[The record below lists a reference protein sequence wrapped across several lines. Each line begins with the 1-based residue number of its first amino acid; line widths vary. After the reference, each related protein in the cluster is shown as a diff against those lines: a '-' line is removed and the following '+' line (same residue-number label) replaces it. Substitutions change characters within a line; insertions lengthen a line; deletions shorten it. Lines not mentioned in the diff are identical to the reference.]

1 MAMRTVSKTV
11 NPGSNPGSPV
21 SPTRDGARL
30 TSVRMARART
40 SRVGRRAGA
49 LIALAPLTLAVSMA
63 LGASPGTTAA
73 FACAHATDR
82 PHQTSL
88 AKLGKA
94 MQCLVNNKRA
104 KHHLRP
110 LKTSDRLA
118 TAARRHTKVM
128 LNQDCFEHQCPGE
141 PPLGKRVKQT
151 GYTKGAK
158 FYRWAEA
165 LGYHKSPKRTIRKL
179 MQTSFNRRHIL
190 GRRWRDI
197 GVGAG
202 WGAPVAGA
210 DDAKLE
216 TFTIVF
222 AWRKP

>member
-1 MAMRTVSKTV
+1 M
-11 NPGSNPGSPV
+11 
-21 SPTRDGARL
+21 
-30 TSVRMARART
+30 
-40 SRVGRRAGA
+40 
-49 LIALAPLTLAVSMA
+49 IALAPLTLVISMA
-63 LGASPGTTAA
+63 LGASTGTTSA

-94 MQCLVNNKRA
+94 MQCLVNNKRG
-104 KHHLRP
+104 KHQLRP
-110 LKTSDRLA
+110 LRTNDRLA

-128 LNQDCFEHQCPGE
+128 LKEDCFEHRCPGE

-151 GYTKGAK
+151 GYTSGAK
-158 FYRWAEA
+158 RYFWAES

-179 MQTSFNRRHIL
+179 MQTSFNRKNIL
-190 GRRWRDI
+190 GRRWQDI

-202 WGAPVAGA
+202 WGAPATDV
-210 DDAKLE
+210 DDAKFE

>member
-1 MAMRTVSKTV
+1 
-11 NPGSNPGSPV
+11 
-21 SPTRDGARL
+21 
-30 TSVRMARART
+30 MARAWT
-40 SRVGRRAGA
+40 APVGRRAGA
-49 LIALAPLTLAVSMA
+49 AIALAPLTLVISLA

-94 MQCLVNNKRA
+94 MQCLVNNKRG
-104 KHHLRP
+104 KHQLHP
-110 LKTSDRLA
+110 LKSNARLA

-128 LNQDCFEHQCPGE
+128 LKKDCFEHRCPGE
-141 PPLGKRVKQT
+141 PPLGKRIKRT

-158 FYRWAEA
+158 NYFWAES

-179 MQTSFNRRHIL
+179 MQTSFNRKNIL
-190 GRRWRDI
+190 GPDWRDI

-202 WGAPVAGA
+202 WGAPVKGA
-210 DDAKLE
+210 NDKKLE

>member
-1 MAMRTVSKTV
+1 M
-11 NPGSNPGSPV
+11 
-21 SPTRDGARL
+21 
-30 TSVRMARART
+30 
-40 SRVGRRAGA
+40 GRRAGA
-49 LIALAPLTLAVSMA
+49 VIALALLTLVASLA
-63 LGASPGTTAA
+63 LGALPGTTAA

-94 MQCLVNNKRA
+94 MQCLVNNKRG
-104 KHHLRP
+104 KHNLRP
-110 LKTSDRLA
+110 LKSNDRLA
-118 TAARRHTKVM
+118 TAARRHTKAM
-128 LNQDCFEHQCPGE
+128 LKKDCFEHRCPGE
-141 PPLGKRVKQT
+141 PPLGKRIKQT

-158 FYRWAEA
+158 RYFYAES

-179 MQTSFNRRHIL
+179 MRTSFNRKNIL
-190 GRRWRDI
+190 GRDWQDI

-202 WGAPVAGA
+202 WGAPVKSA
-210 DDAKLE
+210 DDTKFE

>member
-1 MAMRTVSKTV
+1 
-11 NPGSNPGSPV
+11 
-21 SPTRDGARL
+21 
-30 TSVRMARART
+30 MARAWT
-40 SRVGRRAGA
+40 SPVGRRAGA
-49 LIALAPLTLAVSMA
+49 VIALALATLALSLA
-63 LGASPGTTAA
+63 LGALPGTTAA

-94 MQCLVNNKRA
+94 MQCLVNNKR
-104 KHHLRP
+104 HRHQLRP
-110 LKTSDRLA
+110 LKNNDRLD

-128 LNQDCFEHQCPGE
+128 LKKDCFDHRCPGE
-141 PPLGKRVKQT
+141 PPLGKRIKAT

-158 FYRWAEA
+158 KYFYAES

-179 MQTSFNRRHIL
+179 MQTGFNRKNIL
-190 GRRWRDI
+190 GSDWQDI

-202 WGAPVAGA
+202 WGAPVKGA
-210 DDAKLE
+210 NDKKLE

-222 AWRKP
+222 AWRRP